1 MLAIAFVAFL
11 LTAQYTRKARAP
23 AVLAYA
29 NDPVLVA
36 ATEAG
41 TLVSV
46 DVKAGDS
53 VKAGQRLATIS
64 TERTAGGEAVFAAG
78 ERDAQARRAAIAG
91 ERRQAQALL
100 TAQQTQLTAR
110 INALT
115 AETTQLG
122 REIAA
127 QEDRVAQL

>member
-1 MLAIAFVAFL
+1 MVATPRAARWLAWCSVLLAVTFVVFL
-11 LTAQYTRKARAP
+11 LTARYPQGPRARGAG
-23 AVLAYA
+23 LRQR
-29 NDPVLVA
+29 PVLVA

-46 DVKAGDS
+46 DVRAGDS

-78 ERDAQARRAAIAG
+78 ERDAQARRSAIAG

-100 TAQQTQLTAR
+100 
-110 INALT
+110 
-115 AETTQLG
+115 
-122 REIAA
+122 AA
-127 QEDRVAQL
+127 SKPNSVRGSTP